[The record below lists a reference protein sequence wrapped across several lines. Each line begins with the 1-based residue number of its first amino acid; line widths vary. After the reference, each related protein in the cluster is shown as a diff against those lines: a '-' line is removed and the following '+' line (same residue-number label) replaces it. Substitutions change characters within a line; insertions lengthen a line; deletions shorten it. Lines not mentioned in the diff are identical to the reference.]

1 MTRCGCMFMQEARM
15 SQEQLADQVVQTSE
29 EKHVLMAELEAL
41 QKVSASS
48 YWCACTGKL
57 FTVRVLMYICV
68 FGPYVIPELRAG
80 FFAGGGRLCVYL
92 ATPIFNP

>member
-1 MTRCGCMFMQEARM
+1 MTWCGCVFMQEARM

-48 YWCACTGKL
+48 YYWRSIYGSCINVYMCVRSICGFI
-57 FTVRVLMYICV
+57 FT
-68 FGPYVIPELRAG
+68 
-80 FFAGGGRLCVYL
+80 RLS
-92 ATPIFNP
+92 

>member
-1 MTRCGCMFMQEARM
+1 MTWCGCVFMQEARM

-48 YWCACTGKL
+48 YWRACTGKI
-57 FTVRVLMYICV
+57 FTVRVLMYIICV
-68 FGPYVIPELRAG
+68 FGPYVIPGYVQDFWLGEG
-80 FFAGGGRLCVYL
+80 DSVC
-92 ATPIFNP
+92 T